1 MPAFERPSAMSART
15 SRSRGVS
22 ESSGPRAAA
31 GQQLRDDLGV
41 EDRAAVRDPVDGV
54 DEVGD
59 VGHALLEQVA
69 DGLRVGRRAA
79 RWRSAPRRTATARGR
94 ACPAVAGAGRWRP
107 AGPRR
112 CASAACARRRSR
124 CPARSRSRSARSS
137 SAVPRVATTS
147 SPYSARMRPSPSRRR
162 TESST
167 ITTRTGA
174 PPAASSGR
182 RPGWPGAG
190 CPRRPGPG
198 RPGRPGRR
206 ERCTTAPPTPSSV
219 TSTARIG
226 PRRVTRTRT
235 DRRLAVLGHVGE
247 GLADHEVGG
256 GLDGGGR
263 PLGQVD
269 LQVHGDRAAGRER
282 RERGVEPAVGEDGGV
297 DAPHQLPQLRDGPLG
312 LVVGVADEGDGR
324 GVVVPRSRRSLARP
338 RSMASATRRCCAP
351 SWRSRSM
358 RRRSASAASTDA
370 SRLSASCSTRCWS
383 TAVPL
388 GPRRARMMA
397 PCSVAMPRTTNG
409 VTIRTTTPAS
419 PVTVMVTARS
429 KPVRS
434 RPWPPVGSA
443 HPYSG

>member
-41 EDRAAVRDPVDGV
+41 EDRAAGRDPVDGV
-54 DEVGD
+54 DEVGH

-79 RWRSAPRRTATARGR
+79 RWRSAPRRTATARGP
-94 ACPAVAGAGRWRP
+94 ACPAAAGAGRWPP

-124 CPARSRSRSARSS
+124 CPARSRVTVGTSS
-137 SAVPRVATTS
+137 SAVPSVATTS
-147 SPYSARMRPSPSRRR
+147 SPYSARMRPSPSRRS

-226 PRRVTRTRT
+226 PRRVDPHADRPAPCCAWPRWSGPRRPRSRRVASMAAGGRSGRSTCRSTGTGQRAARAESAASSPRSARTAGWMPRT
-235 DRRLAVLGHVGE
+235 SSRSSVMARLASSW
-247 GLADHEVGG
+247 AW
-256 GLDGGGR
+256 
-263 PLGQVD
+263 PT
-269 LQVHGDRAAGRER
+269 RA
-282 RERGVEPAVGEDGGV
+282 
-297 DAPHQLPQLRDGPLG
+297 H
-312 LVVGVADEGDGR
+312 GR
-324 GVVVPRSRRSLARP
+324 GVVLAALQALLGQAEVHGQRDEALLRAVVEVALDAAALGLCGVDRGLAALRELLHPLLEHGRAARTEEAADDGAVHRRH
-338 RSMASATRRCCAP
+338 AP
-351 SWRSRSM
+351 HDEG
-358 RRRSASAASTDA
+358 A
-370 SRLSASCSTRCWS
+370 
-383 TAVPL
+383 
-388 GPRRARMMA
+388 
-397 PCSVAMPRTTNG
+397 
-409 VTIRTTTPAS
+409 
-419 PVTVMVTARS
+419 
-429 KPVRS
+429 
-434 RPWPPVGSA
+434 
-443 HPYSG
+443 